1 MKAEIVY
8 DIWLA
13 LAAGQSLALP
23 RQLLEQF
30 GSAKVLYENRMSL
43 RETAV
48 RLTGEERKAFET
60 LSLARPERIAEQ
72 CERDG
77 TRIVALPD
85 EGYPE
90 RLREI
95 YDPPAVLYLRGEIG
109 AVDRQIALAVVGTRN
124 HSEYGWRAAE
134 TLARGLASVGV
145 VIVSGMARGIDT
157 AAHKGALKGD
167 GRTVAVL
174 GSAIDNPYPREN
186 RDLYEFIAS
195 NGAVLSEFAPGEPTR
210 PQNFPRRN
218 RVITGLSLGVLV
230 VEAPERSG
238 ALISA
243 RHAAEQNR
251 DVFAVP
257 GRIDSPLSA
266 GTNGL
271 LKAGAKLVTEPLDV
285 LSEYVG
291 LYPQT
296 IRAQTPKRRAVRFE
310 RPVWAERSPAGE
322 EPPEKKKGLLR
333 RRAERSTTKDLQLT
347 REETI
352 IKDAL
357 RAEPLTADE
366 LVERTGLT
374 IDQVSIA
381 LTMLEVKNHVSKV
394 GDCFTV

>member
-13 LAAGQSLALP
+13 LAAGQSFSLP

-30 GSAKVLYENRMSL
+30 GSAKVLYENRLSL
-43 RETAV
+43 REAAV
-48 RLTGEERKAFET
+48 RLTGEERKAFEM

-77 TRIVALPD
+77 TQIVALAD
-85 EGYPE
+85 EDYPG

-95 YDPPAVLYLRGEIG
+95 YDPPAVLYLRGTIGEI
-109 AVDRQIALAVVGTRN
+109 DRQIALAVVGTRD

-174 GSAIDNPYPREN
+174 GSAIDNPYPKEN

-195 NGAVLSEFAPGEPTR
+195 NGAVVSEFAPGEPTR

-266 GTNGL
+266 GTNG
-271 LKAGAKLVTEPLDV
+271 G
-285 LSEYVG
+285 
-291 LYPQT
+291 
-296 IRAQTPKRRAVRFE
+296 
-310 RPVWAERSPAGE
+310 
-322 EPPEKKKGLLR
+322 
-333 RRAERSTTKDLQLT
+333 LT
-347 REETI
+347 RPSRPGRM
-352 IKDAL
+352 A
-357 RAEPLTADE
+357 
-366 LVERTGLT
+366 
-374 IDQVSIA
+374 
-381 LTMLEVKNHVSKV
+381 
-394 GDCFTV
+394 F